1 MSVHLCAWVFEFYVF
16 CYKVINSILSL
27 QKCPMEVGM
36 VGCDPRTLEAK
47 AGRSKV
53 QGQSEYI
60 EKLWLIEVEKR
71 RNGLCGW
78 MLNCIATFT

>member
-1 MSVHLCAWVFEFYVF
+1 MSVHLCAWFFEFYVF

-36 VGCDPRTLEAK
+36 VGCNPRTLEAK

-53 QGQSEYI
+53 HGQSEYI
-60 EKLWLIEVEKR
+60 EVEKR
-71 RNGLCGW
+71 KNGLCGW
-78 MLNCIATFT
+78 MLNSIATLHSTE